1 MQVKGAQILLECTG
15 SFCDSKFDSL
25 NVEQTQDLLKI
36 KKMLN
41 FASLQLDQT
50 LNRPEQ
56 CYSPNDTE
64 NINIQTDLIENVVSF
79 LAEKAKNNQVTV
91 RTEIKTPAVEIQVD
105 EVRAQLA
112 LLGLLEYSLDK
123 ACEES
128 TVTVTFDQLNVF
140 ENGAQSFE
148 LKVSGKKRNGLHRP
162 NLALRSPSKI
172 SLKECVSLVEL
183 LGWSLSVNQGN
194 RFFEFNILFT

>member
-1 MQVKGAQILLECTG
+1 M
-15 SFCDSKFDSL
+15 
-25 NVEQTQDLLKI
+25 
-36 KKMLN
+36 
-41 FASLQLDQT
+41 
-50 LNRPEQ
+50 
-56 CYSPNDTE
+56 
-64 NINIQTDLIENVVSF
+64 
-79 LAEKAKNNQVTV
+79 
-91 RTEIKTPAVEIQVD
+91 
-105 EVRAQLA
+105 
-112 LLGLLEYSLDK
+112 
-123 ACEES
+123 
-128 TVTVTFDQLNVF
+128 TFDQLNVF